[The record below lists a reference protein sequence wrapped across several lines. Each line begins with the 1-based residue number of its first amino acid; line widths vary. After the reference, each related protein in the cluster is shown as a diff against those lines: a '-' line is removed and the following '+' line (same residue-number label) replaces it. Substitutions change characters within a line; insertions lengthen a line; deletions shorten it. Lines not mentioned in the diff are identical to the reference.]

1 MCNRRRRAGHVH
13 GPSQR
18 SPAPIPDMQRPPRD
32 RIALN
37 GEPLLPKQLQ
47 GVEARR
53 VKTRCHEASED
64 SSCTRG
70 RPQASETSPRRLER
84 QRRAHERDVVLTCA
98 PQGGQPGLVRWQ
110 LSKLLSCS
118 RQPSQPRH
126 GLLLQGRRGSAAA
139 RPFRRARSARAA
151 RRPRSHVDAFVLL
164 RFAELCKC
172 LG

>member
-1 MCNRRRRAGHVH
+1 
-13 GPSQR
+13 
-18 SPAPIPDMQRPPRD
+18 MQRPPRD

-70 RPQASETSPRRLER
+70 RPQASETSPIDALKDSAGHMSAMWCSPVHRKEAS
-84 QRRAHERDVVLTCA
+84 QV
-98 PQGGQPGLVRWQ
+98 VRWQ

-126 GLLLQGRRGSAAA
+126 GLLLQARRGSAAA

-164 RFAELCKC
+164 RSAELCKFVGGASTRWIGHLQC
-172 LG
+172 VLGF